1 MSDIPAQTS
10 LAHINTGPALKAKV
24 LPFHTVLCESKD

>member
-1 MSDIPAQTS
+1 MAGIPKQTS
-10 LAHINTGPALKAKV
+10 LAHINTEPALKAKV